1 MPRKKPTIE
10 KPLTE
15 VELEIMNA
23 IWDLGECNVKDV
35 QVALSKERELAYTSV
50 ATIMKI
56 LQQKGA
62 LSLRKDD
69 RAHTYVPLL
78 SRSEYEAVS
87 LQHLAQNLFRGDP
100 SSMVARLL
108 NDSDLSNDELKA
120 IRKILDERMSK

>member
-1 MPRKKPTIE
+1 MKRKKPTIE

-35 QVALSKERELAYTSV
+35 QVALNKERELAYTSV

-69 RAHTYVPLL
+69 RAHTYVPVL

-108 NDSDLSNDELKA
+108 NDSNLSADELKT
-120 IRKILDERMSK
+120 IRKILDERMAK